1 MSPQDEP
8 HLEEV
13 ELTVEGCGLR
23 VFGYE
28 HDHIFDRIKA
38 RHEPYEHDLLSFVH
52 EVMAS
57 RPDGIVVDV
66 GANLGNHT
74 LYFAAVM
81 GRDVIAVEPE
91 ADNLRALRQNIEANG
106 IDSMVDVHPVAA
118 WDEFEQVELEMQIEG
133 NRGTFSAH
141 PEESGSIVGE
151 PLESIVGE
159 RPVALMKI
167 DVEGAEERVIE
178 GALPLIERW
187 HPLLVIES
195 HGARAV
201 AGITRLLEPLGYR
214 RTSVL
219 GLSDN
224 YVWASPPEAANE
236 IRKLFNLETARKFQ
250 RLVLH
255 SSDVQGRRLLALGE
269 KLDALAVTISHPDSD
284 GAGTQAAIAVG
295 ISEVTRQLDDLF
307 EHRRGFEQEAL
318 SNSRGHGERLKELE
332 AQFGDFSDL
341 IAKGRLVVDT
351 ADRRVSSGLRGIEEA
366 LRNSEERARSLEELT
381 LRATQEQAARLS
393 ELGDRLVEVST
404 LVANAGVVSDDLRER
419 VESAIDALGGKL
431 HGSVD
436 EVLGRHIGAIEDA
449 RSEREVIRDQRD
461 RVARAYAQLSRRYA
475 EAHPGEWSITG
486 AVRGALGTGE
496 LSELVSELLAEP
508 PIETIGSTFAR
519 DAEGMR
525 ELPAARR
532 GRDAI
537 RIGIASMPGREE
549 ALSQVLQILSPQA
562 DEVFVYL
569 NNTEVVPAEL
579 HPLHNVRYFTGPDLG
594 DRGKFM
600 FLEGFDGYYL
610 TCDDDIAYARYHVS
624 SIIDGIERYGRKAIV
639 GWHGSIFTDEFEKF
653 YEAKSRKVL
662 SFRFLRGKDT
672 GVHLLGTGVCG
683 FHTDT
688 ARPLF
693 DEFVHPNM
701 ADAFL
706 AIHAQKRQIPM
717 LVLAHQGGEAM
728 PIDTPGSISAAS
740 LGKDERGKKGFDVA
754 ATVTKLVKDQMPW
767 QTIPAEPV
775 YVRER
780 YRVAIVGRT
789 DRDRWKKGGILK
801 SCHLTR
807 EMLLAHG
814 WDVYMADIETGDP
827 LNLEGYQPDLV
838 MVYVGD
844 PERPDFAQVIEIVE
858 AHASRGAKVLVNLS
872 DNARTSRQQA
882 IVDRMRIWDDQFG
895 DRIKLMTFAPEAGR
909 RPGLQTLSDADLV
922 VSIPK
927 TLVYEDLGTVNF
939 ADTSAV
945 FVGDV
950 AKLSDSSLIGGEG
963 RAWIDGIRRALPEA
977 KIVGVRQYT
986 PRYDVDLGIDEIWP
1000 FMKGR
1005 QFVERLREV
1014 RIAVSAVRFAT
1025 FEMVPVEVAALG
1037 IPTFYRAMPHSL
1049 SAYIGQAGI
1058 EVDTVEDL
1066 ELRLPSVY
1074 WDPLVWRGYSEAG
1087 RLRATSVEF
1096 QNASASMV
1104 VELEAFIKSK
1114 GRK

>member
-1 MSPQDEP
+1 MSPHAEP
-8 HLEEV
+8 NLEEV
-13 ELTVEGCGLR
+13 ELTVDGVGLR
-23 VFGYE
+23 VHGYE
-28 HDHIFDRIKA
+28 HDHIFGRIKA
-38 RHEPYEHDLLSFVH
+38 RQEPYEYDLLSFIH
-52 EVMAS
+52 EVMAA
-57 RPDGIVVDV
+57 RPDGVVVDV

-74 LYFAAVM
+74 LYFATVM
-81 GRDVIAVEPE
+81 GREVVAVEPE
-91 ADNLRALRQNIEANG
+91 EDNLRALRRNIQANG
-106 IDSMVDVHPVAA
+106 IDDMVDVHPVAA
-118 WDEFEQVELEMQIEG
+118 WNEVGRVELEMQIEG

-141 PEESGSIVGE
+141 AKEDGSIPGEPLASIVGDR
-151 PLESIVGE
+151 S
-159 RPVALMKI
+159 VALIKI

-178 GALPLIERW
+178 GALPLLERW

-201 AGITRLLEPLGYR
+201 AGVTRLLEPLGYR
-214 RTSVL
+214 RTAVL

-224 YVWASPPEAANE
+224 YVWASPPESANE
-236 IRKLFNLETARKFQ
+236 IGKLFNLETARKFQ

-255 SSDVQGRRLLALGE
+255 NSDVQGRRLLALGE
-269 KLDALAVTISHPDSD
+269 KLDALAVGIANSESEAPS
-284 GAGTQAAIAVG
+284 QAAALPEVGEIA
-295 ISEVTRQLDDLF
+295 RQLEASS
-307 EHRRGFEQEAL
+307 EHRLAFEQEAL
-318 SNSRGHGERLKELE
+318 KLSRGQGARLTQLE
-332 AQFGDFSDL
+332 AQLGDFSDL
-341 IAKGRLVVDT
+341 IAKGRLVGDSV
-351 ADRRVSSGLRGIEEA
+351 DRRVASDLRSVEEA
-366 LRNSEERARSLEELT
+366 LRNSEERTRGLEELSV
-381 LRATQEQAARLS
+381 RASQEQSERLD
-393 ELGDRLVEVST
+393 ELGDRLSEVSKI
-404 LVANAGVVSDDLRER
+404 VASAGVVGDVLRESI
-419 VESAIDALGGKL
+419 ESAVDALGGKL

-436 EVLGRHIGAIEDA
+436 EVVGRHVGAIADA
-449 RSEREVIRDQRD
+449 RRENELIREQRD

-475 EAHPGEWSITG
+475 EAHPGEWSLTG
-486 AVRGALGTGE
+486 AIRGALGTGE
-496 LSELVSELLAEP
+496 LGGLVREILEEA
-508 PIETIGSTFAR
+508 PIATIGTPAGPV
-519 DAEGMR
+519 DDGMR
-525 ELPAARR
+525 ELTTPRR
-532 GRDAI
+532 GRDAV

-562 DEVFVYL
+562 DEIFVYL
-569 NNTEVVPAEL
+569 NNTETVPAEL

-600 FLEGFDGYYL
+600 FLEGFTGYYL

-624 SIIDGIERYGRKAIV
+624 SIIDGIERYARKAIV

-688 ARPLF
+688 AQPLF
-693 DEFVHPNM
+693 EEFVHPNM

-728 PIDTPGSISAAS
+728 PLDTPGSISAAS
-740 LGKDERGKKGFDVA
+740 LGKDERGKKSFDVA
-754 ATVTKLVKDQMPW
+754 TTVTNLVKDQMPW
-767 QTIPAEPV
+767 QVNVAEPV

-780 YRVAIVGRT
+780 YKVAIVGRT
-789 DRDRWKKGGILK
+789 DRERWKKGGILK

-814 WDVYMADIETGDP
+814 WDVCMADIETGDP
-827 LNLEGYQPDLV
+827 MGLEGYKPDLV

-858 AHASRGAKVLVNLS
+858 AHAARGAKVLVNLS
-872 DNARTSRQQA
+872 DNARPSRHEA
-882 IVDRMRIWDDQFG
+882 IVDRMRIWG
-895 DRIKLMTFAPEAGR
+895 DMYPGRIQLMTFATEAGR
-909 RPGLQTLSDADLV
+909 RPGLQGLSDAGLV
-922 VSIPK
+922 VAIPK
-927 TLVYEDLGTVNF
+927 TLVYEDLGTTNF

-950 AKLSDSSLIGGEG
+950 AKLSDSTLIGGEG
-963 RAWIDGIRRALPEA
+963 RDWIDGIRRALPEA

-1005 QFVERLREV
+1005 EFVERLQEV
-1014 RIAVSAVRFAT
+1014 RIAVSAVKFAT

-1049 SAYIGQAGI
+1049 STYLGQAGI
-1058 EVDTVEDL
+1058 EVDTIEDL

-1074 WDPLVWRGYSEAG
+1074 RDPLVWRGYSEAG
-1087 RLRATSVEF
+1087 RLRASSAEF

-1104 VELEAFIKSK
+1104 VELAAFIKKEGSK
-1114 GRK
+1114 